1 MQVRR
6 SVSNTVKRLQKEIP
20 GIRIAVIAHGDYWD
34 SHTYVTKIMDFST
47 DGNKLCDFVENVQR
61 TGVCVCVYIRVWVM
75 YLCGVMMWQWVC
87 GGIKTGVFLLY
98 SYWLCKSWTP
108 IDTVH
113 LHSYAE

>member
-47 DGNKLCDFVENVQR
+47 DGNKLCDFVQNVQG
-61 TGVCVCVYIRVWVM
+61 TGVCVGGWVGGWVGVNVYTCVGDVSMW
-75 YLCGVMMWQWVC
+75 CGVMMWQWGC
-87 GGIKTGVFLLY
+87 GGDQNECFCYIATGY
-98 SYWLCKSWTP
+98 
-108 IDTVH
+108 IM
-113 LHSYAE
+113 